1 MSWSIADTAQ
11 SIPERFAQQ
20 ALRNPTKTAIDGTAW
35 QPTFAELDA
44 AANRLARTLLERGV
58 TADARVALLLRHDA
72 PLILALL
79 ATLKAGAAAVVLN
92 ASDPP
97 ARLAQLRA
105 DTMPSLLV
113 TDTANRALA
122 LSAGFPTGMLV
133 MASRLPDASPHPA
146 PVVEIDPD
154 DVALLICTSGST
166 GRPVAVMQTHRNI
179 LHNVLRHTNGLGLRG
194 DDRIVLLASPSGGQ
208 GAGTVWAALLNGATL
223 CPFAVVERGLT
234 GFSDWLAQ
242 TRITVLVASA
252 SLFRSFLATLDGT
265 RPSEN
270 LHEIRLV
277 RLGSEQALRS
287 DYEAWRRHFSPECLF
302 ANTYSSTE
310 TGSIT
315 HHLMSAQA
323 EPESV
328 VPRGVQPEGPAEPAG
343 AWPHHAGAH
352 GEIANARLP
361 AGLPG
366 QDVELVLIGEDGAEL
381 PPGHTGEIVVR
392 SRFVSPGYWREQ
404 ELTAR
409 RFAGGRDGVR
419 QFRTG
424 DLGHRSRDGLL
435 TVLGR
440 SDDVVKIRGNRVSL
454 AEVEV
459 ALAQGTGVAAAVVLT
474 SSSARGDTRLTAY
487 IVPVPE
493 GPDSAPTPAS
503 LRRELRAKL
512 PEHAVPSELMF
523 LDDLP
528 LTPHGKV
535 DRRRLARRAEPAPG
549 RSFGAPLGETEELIA
564 GLCARVLGREEI
576 GRGEDFFDLGAD
588 SLALAEI
595 AVGVQR
601 ALGVEIG
608 LRAFAASPTVA
619 ALAQIAERL
628 RAEAGGEPEPPL
640 TRALRIGPLP
650 ASFAQERIYRQ
661 CATPRAAAG
670 YVIAASHRI
679 DGPLDVEALRWGIE
693 QVVNR
698 HEVLRTTYTQRY
710 GRLLQVVHPPAP
722 VEPALLDVSRAAD
735 PAAAAAALLRDA
747 APDTLDLE
755 HGPLVR
761 FTLVCLGADEHRLHR
776 VNHHIN
782 SDGWSW
788 EVFLRELA
796 GAYEAALAGE
806 PRPRLDE
813 LALQYGDV
821 AAWERE
827 RLRRGGRRH
836 RELLAR
842 WRTLARTG
850 AGKPAPFARPTPVGA
865 AAPAQGTISWG
876 LEPAVTHGLQRLGRE
891 AGATP
896 YMVRL
901 AIFAALLSAET
912 GEREVI
918 LGTYMTTRRQPET
931 WALFGCFT
939 HLALLRLH
947 CAGDPTLGEWLAR
960 VRGAVLEAGERSE
973 LPYETAA
980 EELAGMGE
988 ALPGFQALFAGKEAH
1003 RTLRFAGLQ
1012 LGPPEHS
1019 IGHYMPSGFSFM
1031 VDPARELDGCRT
1043 DFDATI
1049 YDPVRVRAFVERYRR
1064 LAFELC
1070 GASLDR
1076 PLRELVRRS
1085 DGRSSASAHGER

>member
-1 MSWSIADTAQ
+1 MSWSVAETAQ

-20 ALRNPTKTAIDGTAW
+20 ALRHPHKTAIAGAVW

-44 AANRLARTLLERGV
+44 AANRLAHALLERGIA
-58 TADARVALLLRHDA
+58 ADTRVALLLRHDA

-79 ATLKAGAAAVVLN
+79 GALKTGAAAVVLN
-92 ASDPP
+92 VSDPP

-113 TDTANRALA
+113 TDAANQALA
-122 LSAGFPTGMLV
+122 LSAGFTPDTLV
-133 MASRLPDASPHPA
+133 VAPMPQPDVSPHPA
-146 PVVEIDPD
+146 PVVAIDPD

-223 CPFAVVERGLT
+223 CPFAVAERGLT
-234 GFSDWLAQ
+234 GFSEWLAQ

-252 SLFRSFLATLDGT
+252 SLFRAFLATLDRA
-265 RPSEN
+265 RPCGS
-270 LHEIRLV
+270 LDEIRLV

-287 DYEAWRRHFSPECLF
+287 DYEAWRRHFPPECLF

-323 EPESV
+323 ET
-328 VPRGVQPEGPAEPAG
+328 
-343 AWPHHAGAH
+343 
-352 GEIANARLP
+352 ANARLS

-366 QDVELVLIGEDGAEL
+366 QDVELRLIDEDGAEL

-409 RFAGGRDGVR
+409 RFAIDGDGVR

-424 DLGHRSRDGLL
+424 DLGYRSSDGLL

-459 ALAQGTGVAAAVVLT
+459 ALAQTTGVSAAAVLT
-474 SSSARGDTRLTAY
+474 SSSARGDARLTAY
-487 IVPVPE
+487 IVTAPA
-493 GPDSAPTPAS
+493 GRDTAPTPAS
-503 LRRELRAKL
+503 LRHELRAKL
-512 PEHAVPSELMF
+512 PEHAVPSEFLF
-523 LDDLP
+523 LDALP

-535 DRRRLARRAEPAPG
+535 DRRRLARLEQRAEPAPG
-549 RSFGAPLGETEELIA
+549 GRSGAPLGETEELIA
-564 GLCARVLGREEI
+564 GICARVLGCEEI
-576 GRGEDFFDLGAD
+576 GRDDDFFDLGGD

-619 ALAQIAERL
+619 ALARIVERL
-628 RAEAGGEPEPPL
+628 RTEAGDEPEPPL
-640 TRALRIGPLP
+640 ARALQIGPLP
-650 ASFAQERIYRQ
+650 ASFAQERIFKQ
-661 CATPRAAAG
+661 CATPQAAAG
-670 YVIAASHRI
+670 YVVAAAHRI
-679 DGPLDVEALRWGIE
+679 DGPLDVEALRLGIE

-698 HEVLRTTYTQRY
+698 HDVLRTTYIQRY
-710 GRLLQVVHPPAP
+710 GRLLQIVHPPAP
-722 VEPALLDVSRAAD
+722 VELTLLDVSRSAD
-735 PAAAAAALLRDA
+735 PEAEAAALLRDA
-747 APDTLDLE
+747 APGTLDLE

-761 FTLVCLGADEHRLHR
+761 FTLVRICAHEHRLHR

-788 EVFLRELA
+788 EVFLRDLA
-796 GAYEAALAGE
+796 AVYEAGLVGE

-813 LALQYGDV
+813 LAFQYGDI
-821 AAWERE
+821 AAWERQ
-827 RLRRGGRRH
+827 RLRPDGRRH
-836 RELLAR
+836 RELLAW
-842 WRTLARTG
+842 WRTLARTDFDG
-850 AGKPAPFARPTPVGA
+850 PVPFARPVPVSGVA
-865 AAPAQGTISWG
+865 TAEGTISWG
-876 LEPAVTHGLQRLGRE
+876 LEPAVTRGLQRLGRE
-891 AGATP
+891 GGATA

-901 AIFAALLSAET
+901 ALFAALLSAET
-912 GEREVI
+912 REQEVI
-918 LGTYMTTRRQPET
+918 LGTYMTTRRQPEA

-939 HLALLRLH
+939 HLALLRLD
-947 CAGDPTLGEWLAR
+947 CAGEPTLGEWLAR
-960 VRGAVLEAGERSE
+960 VRTAVLEAGERSE

-980 EELAGMGE
+980 EELAGTGE
-988 ALPGFQALFAGKEAH
+988 TLPGFQALFAGKEPH
-1003 RTLRFAGLQ
+1003 RTLRFADLQ

-1049 YDPVRVRAFVERYRR
+1049 YDPPRVRAFVERYRR
-1064 LAFELC
+1064 LARELD
-1070 GASLDR
+1070 GGSLD
-1076 PLRELVRRS
+1076 LFLHELVQRSAAIAPRSRRPAE
-1085 DGRSSASAHGER
+1085 SAPQPEASPS